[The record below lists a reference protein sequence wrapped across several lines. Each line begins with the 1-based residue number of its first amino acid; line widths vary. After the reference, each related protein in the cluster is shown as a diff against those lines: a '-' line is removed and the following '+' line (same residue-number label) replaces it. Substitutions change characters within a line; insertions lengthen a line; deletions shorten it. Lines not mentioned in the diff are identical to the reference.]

1 MDIEAIKKDLA
12 PLYDALER
20 AERGELPYADVKP
33 FTAKRGVY
41 PQRNGLLMERVRI
54 TGGEA
59 TLANLRLLSDL
70 AAETQ
75 PGYLHLTSRNAV
87 QFHDMRA
94 AGCIAVARTCTD
106 NGLPFRGGCADT
118 FRNIAVSLGAGVAT
132 DGSRDLFPF
141 ARYLTD
147 LIFDWEPAFNLPR
160 KIKIGLASPSDPGL
174 ALRQDL
180 GFLATRND
188 AGEFGFSVYGAG
200 GFGHAPSLGIKLLD
214 FIPPEELAIA
224 ARAMV
229 ELFYDLGD
237 RTNRARAR
245 LRHLRTSLGDDVF
258 RAKYL
263 AYFSRHGAGEYP
275 PPPAFAA
282 DWSYHAAP
290 AAAEPA
296 EPADQADYARWIA
309 LAVEPNRFEGEA
321 SVTLFVPFGVLTPP
335 AFAALVD
342 MLESFNVPAVRLTD
356 RQNVFIP
363 SVPRASLPALYN
375 ALRAFPVDLTLRSIV
390 GKVTSCIGAAVCKA
404 GILDCPKYARMVAEA
419 LDAHFKSNPGSF
431 TPERARAVMDRLRLS
446 GCPNS
451 CNDHEQAAI
460 GLQGMR
466 KRVDGE
472 LVDGFTVWR
481 KDGAAHI
488 GAEDPEFIPAA
499 DLPARIVPL
508 LTEAGIL

>member
-1 MDIEAIKKDLA
+1 MGRHEERS
-12 PLYDALER
+12 PVEVQHNDARRLLVRLLVKRGEGLVEQQR
-20 AERGELPYADVKP
+20 SRGMRQRTRQLDATALPARELTHRTAERLFGQQLQKQGAH
-33 FTAKRGVY
+33 
-41 PQRNGLLMERVRI
+41 VRTRKA
-54 TGGEA
+54 TG
-59 TLANLRLLSDL
+59 TN
-70 AAETQ
+70 Q
-75 PGYLHLTSRNAV
+75 KHV
-87 QFHDMRA
+87 
-94 AGCIAVARTCTD
+94 V
-106 NGLPFRGGCADT
+106 
-118 FRNIAVSLGAGVAT
+118 
-132 DGSRDLFPF
+132 
-141 ARYLTD
+141 
-147 LIFDWEPAFNLPR
+147 
-160 KIKIGLASPSDPGL
+160 
-174 ALRQDL
+174 
-180 GFLATRND
+180 
-188 AGEFGFSVYGAG
+188 
-200 GFGHAPSLGIKLLD
+200 LGIKLLD

>member
-1 MDIEAIKKDLA
+1 MDIEAIKKDLE
-12 PLYDALER
+12 PLYDALDR
-20 AERGELPYADVKP
+20 AERGELAYADVKP

-41 PQRNGLLMERVRI
+41 PQKNGLLMERVRI

-59 TLANLRLLSDL
+59 SLANLQLLARL
-70 AAETQ
+70 ATETQ
-75 PGYLHLTSRNAV
+75 AGYLHLTSRNAV

-94 AGCIAVARTCTD
+94 AACSVVARTCTD

-118 FRNIAVSLGAGVAT
+118 FRNIAVSLGSGVAP
-132 DGSRDLFPF
+132 DGSQDLFPY

-147 LIFDWEPAFNLPR
+147 LIFDWEPAYNLPR

-188 AGEFGFSVYGAG
+188 AGEFGFAVYGAG
-200 GFGHAPSLGIKLLD
+200 GFGHTPSLGIKLLD
-214 FIPPEELAIA
+214 FITPAELAIA

-245 LRHLRTSLGDDVF
+245 LRHLRTSLGDDIF

-263 AYFSRHGAGEYP
+263 EYFARHAPGEYP
-275 PPPAFAA
+275 PPAAFAA

-290 AAAEPA
+290 QAAAPA
-296 EPADQADYARWIA
+296 EPADAADYARW
-309 LAVEPNRFEGEA
+309 LAVAVEENRFADEA
-321 SVTLFVPFGVLTPP
+321 SVTLFVPFGVLEPP
-335 AFAALVD
+335 AFKALVD
-342 MLESFNVPAVRLTD
+342 LLESFGVPAVRLTA

-363 SVPRASLPALYN
+363 SLPRASLPALYN
-375 ALRAFPVDLTLRSIV
+375 ALRAFPVDLTFRSIV

-404 GILDCPKYARMVAEA
+404 GILDCPKYARLVAEA
-419 LDAHFKSNPGSF
+419 LDAHFTAHPGSF
-431 TPERARAVMDRLRLS
+431 TPERARAIMDRLRLS

-451 CNDHEQAAI
+451 CNDHEQAVI
-460 GLQGMR
+460 GLQGLR
-466 KRVDGE
+466 KRVGE
-472 LVDGFTVWR
+472 DLVDGFTVWR
-481 KDGAAHI
+481 KDAAAHI
-488 GAEDPEFIPAA
+488 GAEDPAFIPAA

-508 LTEAGIL
+508 LEEAGLL